1 MSKKILIVGSGFMGT
16 SIALALDQ
24 KDTCCVEQDHEH
36 QRILKNESIYN
47 EVFSSYE
54 SVSGTYDLIIICTR
68 QTDAL
73 RSILYFCEHFPESL
87 VTDISSSKNF
97 LVNQELPKNFI
108 SSHPICGSHKVG
120 PANAEANLL
129 KDKEVIILSNTINN
143 NVKNL
148 KDFWHSLGANTSEMT
163 FDQHDKY
170 YAYLSHFPHFFS
182 FLYKEILEEEGIN
195 YQKYSGDS
203 MKEILRLSEANKD
216 LWNEIFSDNKINLDM
231 LKEKIKKKLL

>member
-1 MSKKILIVGSGFMGT
+1 MSKNILIVGSGFMGT
-16 SIALALDQ
+16 SIALGLDQ
-24 KDTCCVEQDHEH
+24 TDTCCVEQDHEY
-36 QRILKNESIYN
+36 QSILKNESIYN

-68 QTDAL
+68 QADAL
-73 RSILYFCEHFPESL
+73 RGILYFCEQFPESL

-97 LVNQELPKNFI
+97 LVNQELPNKFI

-120 PANAEANLL
+120 PGNAEANLL

-143 NVKNL
+143 DVKDL

-163 FDQHDKY
+163 LDEHDKH

-182 FLYKEILEEEGIN
+182 FLYKEILE
-195 YQKYSGDS
+195 
-203 MKEILRLSEANKD
+203 MLLRK
-216 LWNEIFSDNKINLDM
+216 
-231 LKEKIKKKLL
+231 

>member
-1 MSKKILIVGSGFMGT
+1 MSKNILIVGSGFMGT
-16 SIALALDQ
+16 SIALGLDQ
-24 KDTCCVEQDHEH
+24 TDTCCVEQDHEY
-36 QRILKNESIYN
+36 QSILKNESIYN

-68 QTDAL
+68 QADAL
-73 RSILYFCEHFPESL
+73 RGILYFCEQFPESL

-182 FLYKEILEEEGIN
+182 FLYKEILEEEGID

-216 LWNEIFSDNKINLDM
+216 LWNEIFSDNKVNLDM

>member
-1 MSKKILIVGSGFMGT
+1 MSKNILIVGSGFMGT
-16 SIALALDQ
+16 SIALDLDQ
-24 KDTCCVEQDHEH
+24 TDTCCVEQDHEH

-68 QTDAL
+68 KADAL
-73 RSILYFCEHFPESL
+73 RSILYFCEQFPESL

-143 NVKNL
+143 DVKNL

-182 FLYKEILEEEGIN
+182 FLYKEILEEEGID

-216 LWNEIFSDNKINLDM
+216 LWNEIFLDNKVNLDM

>member
-1 MSKKILIVGSGFMGT
+1 MSNNILIVGSGFMGT

-68 QTDAL
+68 QADAL
-73 RSILYFCEHFPESL
+73 RGILYFCEQFPESL

-120 PANAEANLL
+120 PAYAEANLL

-182 FLYKEILEEEGIN
+182 FLYKEILEEEGID

-216 LWNEIFSDNKINLDM
+216 LWNEIFSDNKVNLDM